1 MKNADSMDDERG
13 IIMKKILTVLLAAI
27 LMAVF
32 CLSCMAETAAEPP
45 AVMFTVNITQLLI
58 SIIGVIFSA
67 LLAWIIKAI
76 IPPVKTWLDEHTTNE
91 QQTRAWTMIK
101 WLVEAA
107 EQTITGYAKGS
118 KRLDWVISE
127 LKKRGIEADRAMI
140 EAAVKEMKDKARADI
155 AKAITTDDDCEE
167 CRISFDDGK

>member
-13 IIMKKILTVLLAAI
+13 IIMKKILTVLLAAM

-32 CLSCMAETAAEPP
+32 CLSCMAEVAAEPAP
-45 AVMFTVNITQLLI
+45 MFTVNVTQL
-58 SIIGVIFSA
+58 VIAVMAVVFNV

-76 IPPVKTWLDEHTTNE
+76 IPPVKTWLDEHTTTE

-107 EQTITGYAKGS
+107 EQMITGYAKGS
-118 KRLDWVISE
+118 ERLDWVISE
-127 LKKRGIEADRAMI
+127 LKARGIEVDRALV
-140 EAAVKEMKDKARADI
+140 EAAVKEMKDKAKQDI
-155 AKAITTDDDCEE
+155 NNAIKGDSAYTKKDYCELE
-167 CRISFDDGK
+167 

>member
-1 MKNADSMDDERG
+1 
-13 IIMKKILTVLLAAI
+13 MKKFLAIMLAAMLLTVFL
-27 LMAVF
+27 F
-32 CLSCMAETAAEPP
+32 SCLAETAAPGP
-45 AVMFTVNITQLLI
+45 MFTVDVTQLVI

-76 IPPVKTWLDEHTTNE
+76 IPPVQTWLIEHTTTE

-118 KRLDWVISE
+118 ERLDWVISE
-127 LKKRGIEADRAMI
+127 LKRRGIEVDRALV
-140 EAAVKEMKDKARADI
+140 EAAVKEMKDKAGKDI
-155 AKAITTDDDCEE
+155 NDAIHGKDPCAGKDYCEIE
-167 CRISFDDGK
+167 

>member
-1 MKNADSMDDERG
+1 
-13 IIMKKILTVLLAAI
+13 MKKFFSLLLVAMLLVVLCAGCI
-27 LMAVF
+27 
-32 CLSCMAETAAEPP
+32 AETAVEPP

-58 SIIGVIFSA
+58 AIIGVIFSA
-67 LLAWIIKAI
+67 LLAWIVKAV
-76 IPPVKTWLDEHTTNE
+76 IPPLKRWLDEHTTTE

-127 LKKRGIEADRAMI
+127 LKKRGMEVDRAMI
-140 EAAVKEMKDKARADI
+140 EAAVKEMKDKAREDI
-155 AKAITTDDDCEE
+155 AKAITSDDECEA
-167 CRISFDDGK
+167 CKISFDDGK